1 MPVGRPPKPSRI
13 RELEGNRG
21 RRPIPKGLHIPGQPI
36 APDYFDDEQKYLWR
50 QIEHAMP
57 AGVLTMADTQVLERM
72 TVAWATFREC
82 CRKIANLSMFA
93 RGSTGQLAMSPLV
106 KIQALAAREMH
117 QAGEVL
123 GLSPVA
129 RARISAPESIDDDP
143 LALLLECGVYAPVP
157 KGPKVN

>member
-21 RRPIPKGLHIPGQPI
+21 RRPIPKGVNVPSRPI
-36 APDYFDDEQKYLWR
+36 APDYFDDQQKCLWR
-50 QIEHAMP
+50 QIEYSMP
-57 AGVLTMADTQVLERM
+57 AGVLTLADSQAVERM
-72 TVAWATFREC
+72 AVAWARYRDC
-82 CRKIANLSMFA
+82 QVKITQLSMFA

-129 RARISAPESIDDDP
+129 RARIAAPESSDDDP
-143 LALLLECGVYAPVP
+143 LALLLDGGRYAPVHRR
-157 KGPKVN
+157 PKVH